1 MLLDITSSSRAKHEM
16 FSFSLLT
23 HCYFVFQPQPVAT
36 SSTIFL
42 LICVINVISNYL
54 LIILMATPLILFNT
68 TDYLQIIMEEFRKV
82 CLASF
87 SKKIKP

>member
-1 MLLDITSSSRAKHEM
+1 
-16 FSFSLLT
+16 
-23 HCYFVFQPQPVAT
+23 
-36 SSTIFL
+36 
-42 LICVINVISNYL
+42 
-54 LIILMATPLILFNT
+54 LMATPLILFNT